1 MVRELKFE
9 KIIETC
15 IYSTDLNVMKDF
27 YVNRLGLESDLG
39 GGRETCILESWKKYA
54 FNFQSRKYKVSSPIV
69 TFQYMVP

>member
-27 YVNRLGLESDLG
+27 YVNRLGLDLISEEPEF
-39 GGRETCILESWKKYA
+39 ETFLCDNHHKWAVKKSWKDEYKA
-54 FNFQSRKYKVSSPIV
+54 FDR
-69 TFQYMVP
+69 